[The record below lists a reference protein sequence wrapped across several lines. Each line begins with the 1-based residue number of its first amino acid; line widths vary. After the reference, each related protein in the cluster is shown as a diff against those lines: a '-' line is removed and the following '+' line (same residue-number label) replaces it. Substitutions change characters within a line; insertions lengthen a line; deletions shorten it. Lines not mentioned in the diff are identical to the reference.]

1 MTPDSEPR
9 VVDAVALTAYR
20 AVYVEVPKVACSSIK
35 IALAGLLGVDLE
47 AAGGNPH
54 AAAFPEPP
62 GPAGG
67 SSAYPGLFSF
77 AFVRNPW
84 DRLVSCYRDKIQG
97 EARDFTAFAPE
108 RGVAY
113 CVARFESLQA
123 GMSFERFVDAIAE
136 IPDTEAD
143 AHFRSQHTFVTN
155 RAGDI
160 AIDFVGRF
168 ESLARDFDAVCDLH
182 PRWSPNGDMVS
193 IPPIPV
199 AGKSIF

>member
-1 MTPDSEPR
+1 MTPDSAPR

-35 IALAGLLGVDLE
+35 LE

-54 AAAFPEPP
+54 VAEFPEPP

-97 EARDFTAFAPE
+97 EAHDFTAFHPE

-143 AHFRSQHTFVTN
+143 AHFRSQK
-155 RAGDI
+155 AKK
-160 AIDFVGRF
+160 A
-168 ESLARDFDAVCDLH
+168 
-182 PRWSPNGDMVS
+182 
-193 IPPIPV
+193 
-199 AGKSIF
+199 